1 MTLWYA
7 VIDGVRRG
15 PMSWAELLELAAS
28 GELQP
33 NDYVWT
39 AEFGAT
45 WQRAHEMP
53 ELFPYRQ
60 PPEIKVV
67 EVEEVLPPL
76 SGDSFSPSSRVAL
89 VESWRRMRA
98 VLFNPFDIMLWLGSG
113 LCAWFAVVGRFDWGN
128 LIDLRGFIMKIREGM
143 NGEELVE
150 TIQAI
155 PGLLQGQLAATLTLS
170 AVALAAFFSL
180 IMMWVRARGALL
192 FVDRWHRPRAPF
204 TETWRAMRREGNS
217 LFVVRLVIMASFVL
231 LAVMGVIWGKM
242 AGVTALTSWLPPS
255 LPGRLAWALYM
266 GVLSIAWVVVIE
278 LDRELVVPILYWRR
292 ESALKAWLMVL
303 KFCNN
308 HPFALLSFL
317 TMRFLVEAV
326 VAIGVVVL
334 TALSCC
340 LFWVVLSIPF
350 FGNVLFLPVTFFRCG
365 LGISILR
372 QWKPDLPPPNMRS

>member
-1 MTLWYA
+1 
-7 VIDGVRRG
+7 
-15 PMSWAELLELAAS
+15 
-28 GELQP
+28 
-33 NDYVWT
+33 
-39 AEFGAT
+39 
-45 WQRAHEMP
+45 
-53 ELFPYRQ
+53 
-60 PPEIKVV
+60 
-67 EVEEVLPPL
+67 
-76 SGDSFSPSSRVAL
+76 
-89 VESWRRMRA
+89 
-98 VLFNPFDIMLWLGSG
+98 
-113 LCAWFAVVGRFDWGN
+113 
-128 LIDLRGFIMKIREGM
+128 
-143 NGEELVE
+143 
-150 TIQAI
+150 
-155 PGLLQGQLAATLTLS
+155 
-170 AVALAAFFSL
+170 
-180 IMMWVRARGALL
+180 
-192 FVDRWHRPRAPF
+192 
-204 TETWRAMRREGNS
+204 
-217 LFVVRLVIMASFVL
+217 MASFVL